1 MVIRVVLFL
10 LLLKVYEEPGNSILF
25 LLTGLD
31 GKEMFYIMNLGVN
44 RDNGSLIF
52 ETQNDKL
59 LSREAQ
65 NLIFINLSRR
75 GIPSIDVKIE
85 LKSVSS

>member
-1 MVIRVVLFL
+1 
-10 LLLKVYEEPGNSILF
+10 
-25 LLTGLD
+25 
-31 GKEMFYIMNLGVN
+31 MNLGVN

>member
-1 MVIRVVLFL
+1 
-10 LLLKVYEEPGNSILF
+10 
-25 LLTGLD
+25 
-31 GKEMFYIMNLGVN
+31 MFYIMNLGVN